1 MRKLFIILTSIVLFN
16 SSYSQSRIYLTET
29 TDAAYNLHSAP
40 FVMATTVAT
49 IAEKSF
55 PKTGI
60 NPIAD
65 KDKNLYTHDV
75 VTTSTV
81 PATITLGTTT
91 TTYNNKLYK
100 NGKSAVSLNVYSPHF
115 LYVDPWSNYYD
126 ITYGALNRSSTG
138 FTVIKNGLAFKKING
153 ISGENFGFIDSLGNV
168 YTSYYKM
175 DTLFAQKNGI
185 NFTKIFF
192 YEKTAAKTIAF
203 VDKQNAVYSYLDDP
217 INKKTI
223 IYRNNTLFTNI
234 PWGLTT
240 KKFSF
245 IY

>member
-1 MRKLFIILTSIVLFN
+1 MRKLFIILTSFVLFN

-126 ITYGALNRSSTG
+126 ITYGALNRSSAG

-175 DTLFAQKNGI
+175 ALCLRRKTVLI
-185 NFTKIFF
+185 SLRSSFTK
-192 YEKTAAKTIAF
+192 KLQP
-203 VDKQNAVYSYLDDP
+203 KQLHLL
-217 INKKTI
+217 INKMQS
-223 IYRNNTLFTNI
+223 TLI
-234 PWGLTT
+234 
-240 KKFSF
+240 
-245 IY
+245 